1 MSMDSQQFLHDVNEN
16 RAIKIAVVSFDS
28 LGDSLLYLLLAYNL
42 HQNNFDVTYVGNVG
56 HQLSGWVPILK
67 TLPYPDVDQ
76 IEEALADYDLV
87 IKSPRK
93 LVRNRMETDSEYLAR
108 LKSKYILVC
117 QKAPASWVC
126 DHTQRLS
133 ATLPPDQLECVN
145 ALAKASGSIRFRRFK
160 DESAVDILC
169 AYMREKMQLSAVSRQ
184 VAIMP
189 PSHLRFRRFEKRIIV
204 SPDSAGPEDKN
215 WGKQQFLG
223 LCRQLKKI
231 GYQPVIIVS
240 PVNYTEWQ
248 LLNREEFEMPL
259 FNNIGDL
266 AAYIFESAVMVA
278 NDSGN
283 GHLASFLG
291 VPVVTIYKKRNP
303 KFHWRP
309 DWSAGTVV
317 CPKLVVKFFNYRV
330 WRPFVSIRQ
339 VLSAVFEVLDKS
351 KGLEAKGN

>member
-1 MSMDSQQFLHDVNEN
+1 MDSEQSKNDGNQA
-16 RAIKIAVVSFDS
+16 RRIKIAVVSFDS

-42 HQNNFDVTYVGNVG
+42 HQNNFDVTYFGNVG
-56 HQLSGWVPILK
+56 HQLSEWIPILK
-67 TLPYPDVDQ
+67 TLPYPDIDH

-117 QKAPASWVC
+117 QKAPVSWVC

-133 ATLPPDQLECVN
+133 TTLPPDQCDCVN

-160 DESAVDILC
+160 DESTVDILC
-169 AYMREKMQLSAVSRQ
+169 AYMREKMQLSVVSRQ

-189 PSHLRFRRFEKRIIV
+189 PPHLRFRRFEKRIIV

-215 WGKQQFLG
+215 WGKQQFLS
-223 LCRQLKKI
+223 LCRQLKSI
-231 GYQPVIIVS
+231 GYQPVIVVS
-240 PVNYTEWQ
+240 PANYNEWQ
-248 LLNREEFEMPL
+248 LLNRDEFELPL

-266 AAYIFESAVMVA
+266 ASFIFESVLMVA

-303 KFHWRP
+303 RFHWRP
-309 DWSAGTVV
+309 DWSAGKVV
-317 CPKLVVKFFNYRV
+317 CPRLVVKFFNYRV

-339 VLSAVFEVLDKS
+339 VLAAIFELLARYNKS
-351 KGLEAKGN
+351 

>member
-1 MSMDSQQFLHDVNEN
+1 MDSEQSKNDGNQA
-16 RAIKIAVVSFDS
+16 RRIKIAVVSFDS
-28 LGDSLLYLLLAYNL
+28 LGDSFLYLLLVYNL
-42 HQNNFDVTYVGNVG
+42 HQNNFDVTYFGNVG
-56 HQLSGWVPILK
+56 HQLSEWIPILK
-67 TLPYPDVDQ
+67 TLPYPDIDH

-117 QKAPASWVC
+117 QKAPVSWVC

-133 ATLPPDQLECVN
+133 ATLPPDLCDCVN

-160 DESAVDILC
+160 DESAVDIMC
-169 AYMREKMQLSAVSRQ
+169 AYMREKMQLCVVSRQ

-189 PSHLRFRRFEKRIIV
+189 PPHLRFRHFEKRIIV

-215 WGKQQFLG
+215 WGKQQFLS
-223 LCRQLKKI
+223 LCRQLKSI
-231 GYQPVIIVS
+231 GYEPVIVVS
-240 PVNYTEWQ
+240 PANYNEWQ
-248 LLNREEFEMPL
+248 LLNRDEFELPL

-266 AAYIFESAVMVA
+266 ASFIFESALMVA

-303 KFHWRP
+303 RFHWRP
-309 DWSAGTVV
+309 DWSAGKVV
-317 CPKLVVKFFNYRV
+317 CPRLVVKIFNYRV

-339 VLSAVFEVLDKS
+339 VLAAIFELLARYNKS
-351 KGLEAKGN
+351 